1 MTLVSG
7 PLLPL
12 LALVFPLALGLIASI
27 PALRPHAIKL
37 LPLAPLPGLATALFS
52 PRGTATEIPDLLLG
66 VRLGLDDASALLL
79 GMASFLWLM
88 AGIYALAYMRD
99 TQKRAIFVG
108 FWCLTLSGNLGVFLA
123 RDVATFYVSFAAVSL
138 AAYILVV
145 HDGTERALRA
155 GRIYIVLAVI
165 GEAFLLLAFLIA
177 AGAAQSLLIAD
188 IRIALA
194 DAPLRDVA
202 IAAMVIGFGIK
213 AGLMPL
219 HIWLPLAHP
228 AAPTPASA
236 VLSGAI
242 VKAGI
247 FGLMQFLP
255 HGEAFAVWGYALVAM
270 GLASAYIAV
279 LLGLTQGNAKAVLA
293 YSTISQMGL
302 VIAVIGAGMAAENP
316 LPALLAAS
324 LYAAHHGFAKGA
336 LFLSVGVVAATGRGA
351 RPLVVAVI
359 ILVALSVAGFPL
371 TGGALAKGAIKG
383 PLEIGIAATL
393 LTLSA
398 TGTALL
404 LTHYMLLVT
413 RQIPDNPH
421 ARAEPLL
428 VIPFLACALAAL
440 ILPWLIF
447 PEFSGLAR
455 SYVLTWATLWGAIW
469 PLALA
474 GLIGVVALRLR
485 LRPPNVPEGDLA
497 VPLEHAAIAM
507 VAGSRRGVQQL
518 REAAEMDY
526 APFLRG
532 LAVVDRLEAG
542 LSRWAIAG
550 LLLVS
555 LVLAISLGLGW

>member
-12 LALVFPLALGLIASI
+12 LALVFPLALGVIASI
-27 PALRPHAIKL
+27 PMVRPHAIKL
-37 LPLAPLPGLATALFS
+37 LPLAPLPGLACAFLS
-52 PRGTATEIPDLLLG
+52 PRDTATEIPDLLLG

-88 AGIYALAYMRD
+88 AGIYSAAYMRD
-99 TQKRAIFVG
+99 TQRRAVFSG
-108 FWCLTLSGNLGVFLA
+108 FWCLTLAGNLGVFLA

-165 GEAFLLLAFLIA
+165 GEAFLLLAFLIG

-194 DAPLRDVA
+194 GTPLRDVA

-219 HIWLPLAHP
+219 HVWLPLAHP

-255 HGEAFAVWGYALVAM
+255 HGEAFAGWGYALIAM
-270 GLASAYIAV
+270 GLASAYAAV

-316 LPALLAAS
+316 LPALLAAG

-336 LFLSVGVVAATGRGA
+336 LFLSVGVIAATGRAG
-351 RPLVVAVI
+351 RPLVVAAI

-404 LTHYMLLVT
+404 LARYMLLVT
-413 RQIPDNPH
+413 RQTPDDPN

-428 VIPFLACALAAL
+428 VMPFLACATAAL
-440 ILPWLIF
+440 VLPWLIF

-455 SYVLTWATLWGAIW
+455 AYVLTWSTLWGALW
-469 PLALA
+469 PIALA
-474 GLIGVVALRLR
+474 GLFAYAAMRFR
-485 LRPPNVPEGDLA
+485 LRPPNIPEGDLA
-497 VPLEHAAIAM
+497 VPLERAATAA
-507 VAGSRRGVQQL
+507 VAGSRRGAQQL

-526 APFLRG
+526 ARLLRG
-532 LAVVDRLEAG
+532 MVVADRLEA
-542 LSRWAIAG
+542 LFIRWSLAG
-550 LLLVS
+550 LALLA
-555 LVLAISLGLGW
+555 LVLAVSIGLVW

>member
-1 MTLVSG
+1 M
-7 PLLPL
+7 
-12 LALVFPLALGLIASI
+12 
-27 PALRPHAIKL
+27 R
-37 LPLAPLPGLATALFS
+37 AT
-52 PRGTATEIPDLLLG
+52 R
-66 VRLGLDDASALLL
+66 
-79 GMASFLWLM
+79 
-88 AGIYALAYMRD
+88 
-99 TQKRAIFVG
+99 KKAIFTG

-165 GEAFLLLAFLIA
+165 GEAFLLLAFLIG
-177 AGAAQSLLIAD
+177 AGSAQSLSISD
-188 IRIALA
+188 IRVAFT
-194 DAPLRDVA
+194 DAPLRDIAVA
-202 IAAMVIGFGIK
+202 ALVVGFGIK

-219 HIWLPLAHP
+219 HVWLPLAHP

-255 HGEAFAVWGYALVAM
+255 HGEAFASWGYVLIAT
-270 GLASAYIAV
+270 GLASAYVAV

-293 YSTISQMGL
+293 YSTVSQMGL
-302 VIAVIGAGMAAENP
+302 VIAVIGAGMAAQNP

-336 LFLSVGVVAATGRGA
+336 LFLSVGVMGATGRAA
-351 RPLVVAVI
+351 RPLVVGAI

-383 PLEIGIAATL
+383 PLEIGSAATL

-398 TGTALL
+398 TGTTLL
-404 LTHYMLLVT
+404 LARYMMLVT
-413 RQIPDNPH
+413 RQAADDPY

-428 VIPFLACALAAL
+428 TIPFLACSAAALA
-440 ILPWLIF
+440 LPWMIF
-447 PEFSGLAR
+447 PEFSGLPR
-455 SYVLTWATLWGAIW
+455 GYVLTWSTLWGAAW
-469 PLALA
+469 PIALA
-474 GLIGVVALRLR
+474 GLVTFAAILFRA
-485 LRPPNVPEGDLA
+485 RPPNVPEGDLA
-497 VPLEHAAIAM
+497 VPLERAATAA

-526 APFLRG
+526 ARILRG
-532 LAVVDRLEAG
+532 MVVADRLEA
-542 LSRWAIAG
+542 LFTRWSLAG
-550 LLLVS
+550 LALLT
-555 LVLAISLGLGW
+555 LVIAVWLGLGW

>member
-1 MTLVSG
+1 MTLITG

-12 LALVFPLALGLIASI
+12 LALVFPLAIALIASI
-27 PALRPHAIKL
+27 PVVRPHAIRL
-37 LPLAPLPGLATALFS
+37 LPLAPLPGLACAFLT
-52 PRGTATEIPDLLLG
+52 PRETATEIPDLLLG
-66 VRLGLDDASALLL
+66 VRLGLDGPSALLL
-79 GMASFLWLM
+79 GMAAFLWLM
-88 AGIYALAYMRD
+88 AGVYALAYMRD
-99 TQKRAIFVG
+99 TQKRAVFVG

-165 GEAFLLLAFLIA
+165 GEAFLLLAFLIG
-177 AGAAQSLLIAD
+177 AGAAQSLLISD
-188 IRIALA
+188 IRLALM
-194 DAPLRDVA
+194 DTPLRDAA
-202 IAAMVIGFGIK
+202 IAALVIGFGIK

-219 HIWLPLAHP
+219 HVWLPLAHP

-255 HGEAFAVWGYALVAM
+255 HGEALAIWGYALVAM
-270 GLASAYIAV
+270 GLASAYAAV

-302 VIAVIGAGMAAENP
+302 VIAVIGAGMAAQDP

-324 LYAAHHGFAKGA
+324 LYAAHHGLAKGA
-336 LFLSVGVVAATGRGA
+336 LFLGVGVAGATGRAALPLAIGA
-351 RPLVVAVI
+351 I

-383 PLEIGIAATL
+383 PLDIGVAAIL

-398 TGTALL
+398 TGTTLL
-404 LTHYMLLVT
+404 LARYIWLLMQKPADDPNT
-413 RQIPDNPH
+413 R
-421 ARAEPLL
+421 AAPLL
-428 VIPFLACALAAL
+428 VAPFLACALAAL
-440 ILPWLIF
+440 VLPWLIF
-447 PEFSGLAR
+447 PEFSGLSR
-455 SYVLTWATLWGAIW
+455 GYVLTWSTLWGGLW
-469 PLALA
+469 PIVLA
-474 GLIGVVALRLR
+474 GLIGLAAIRMR
-485 LRPPNVPEGDLA
+485 MRPPHVPEGDLA
-497 VPLEHAAIAM
+497 VPLERAAIAA
-507 VAGSRRGVQQL
+507 VAGSRRGAQQL

-526 APFLRG
+526 ARILRG
-532 LAVVDRLEAG
+532 MVVADRLEAHFT
-542 LSRWAIAG
+542 RWSLAG
-550 LLLVS
+550 LALLALVIAVS
-555 LVLAISLGLGW
+555 LALNW